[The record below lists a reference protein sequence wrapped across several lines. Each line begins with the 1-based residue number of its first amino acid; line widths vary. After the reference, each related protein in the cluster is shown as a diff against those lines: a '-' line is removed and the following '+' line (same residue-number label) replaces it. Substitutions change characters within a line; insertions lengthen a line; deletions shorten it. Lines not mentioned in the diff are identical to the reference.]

1 MSILPGTRIP
11 SIMQLGT
18 DSGICASG
26 HACEYAHTYVLMC
39 IFWGDCVHAFIA
51 IGLYVCFCVFQR
63 RTLLGRVSKKGR

>member
-39 IFWGDCVHAFIA
+39 MFWG
-51 IGLYVCFCVFQR
+51 GLCACIYSYRFVCVF
-63 RTLLGRVSKKGR
+63 LCVSAEDTIR